1 MANKKFAEAKVG
13 IFVLVA
19 ALIVIVTLFWAKGFS
34 FTDKKRTMSAYFQS
48 ISALNPGDPMNVSGV
63 KKGEIDKI
71 ELVGDSVRVDFT
83 IDDKVK
89 IKTDY
94 KIEVAILALMGGNQ
108 LLLTPGKSASEVDY
122 SKPLIGT
129 PGGDIA
135 GMMDKVNDLTEDVK
149 DLIAESK
156 KSAQMLSKTMES
168 VYGIVGDAN
177 TKRDIRDIM
186 MNMNHA
192 TSNLNGLIVENRGS
206 LNNLTRR
213 AGNTIVTVDSLLGR
227 NSKELKNTFVNVENI
242 TTKIDSLVANLNIIV
257 SDTKDQK
264 NGLGKFV
271 YDNKFYNNLNA
282 SLSELKKLMEKIRKD
297 GVKIDLF

>member
-1 MANKKFAEAKVG
+1 MANNKFAEAKVG

-19 ALIVIVTLFWAKGFS
+19 ALIVIFTLFWAKGFS
-34 FTDKKRTMSAYFQS
+34 FTDKKRTMSVYFQS

-63 KKGEIDKI
+63 KKGEVDKI
-71 ELVGDSVRVDFT
+71 ELIGDSVRIDFT

-108 LLLTPGKSASEVDY
+108 LLLTPGKKNSEVDY

-135 GMMDKVNDLTEDVK
+135 GMMDKVSGLTDDVK
-149 DLIAESK
+149 DLINESK
-156 KSAQMLSKTMES
+156 KSAEMLSKTMES

-192 TSNLNGLIVENRGS
+192 SSNLNGLIVENRGS
-206 LNNLTRR
+206 LNNLTTR
-213 AGNTIVTVDSLLGR
+213 AGNTIVSVDSLIGR
-227 NSKELKNTFVNVENI
+227 NSKELKQTFVNVENI
-242 TTKIDSLVANLNIIV
+242 TTQIDSLVANLNVIIG
-257 SDTKDQK
+257 DTKDQK
-264 NGLGKFV
+264 NAVGKFM
-271 YDNKFYNNLNA
+271 YDDKFYNNLNA
-282 SLSELKKLMEKIRKD
+282 SIVELKKLMEKIRKD

>member
-1 MANKKFAEAKVG
+1 MANKRFAEAKVG
-13 IFVLVA
+13 IFVIVA

-48 ISALNPGDPMNVSGV
+48 VSALNPGDPMNVSGV

-71 ELVGDSVRVDFT
+71 ELIGDSVRVDFT

-108 LLLTPGKSASEVDY
+108 LLLKPGKGAVEVDY

-129 PGGDIA
+129 AGGDIA
-135 GMMDKVNDLTEDVK
+135 GTMDKVNELTNDVK
-149 DLIAESK
+149 DLISESK
-156 KSAQMLSKTMES
+156 KSAEMLTKTMES

-206 LNNLTRR
+206 FRSLTNQ
-213 AGNTIVTVDSLLGR
+213 AGHTIVSVDSLIGR
-227 NSKELKNTFVNVENI
+227 NSKELKSTFVNVENI
-242 TTKIDSLVANLNIIV
+242 TSKIDSLVANLNVLV

-264 NGLGKFV
+264 NGLGKFI
-271 YDNKFYNNLNA
+271 YDDKFYNNLNA
-282 SLSELKKLMEKIRKD
+282 NLVELKKLMTKIRKD

>member
-1 MANKKFAEAKVG
+1 MANNKFAEAKVG
-13 IFVLVA
+13 IFVLIA

-34 FTDKKRTMSAYFQS
+34 FTDKKRTMSVYFQS

-63 KKGEIDKI
+63 KKGEVDKI
-71 ELVGDSVRVDFT
+71 ELVGDSVRIDFT

-89 IKTDY
+89 VKTDY

-108 LLLTPGKSASEVDY
+108 LLLTPGKANTEVDY

-129 PGGDIA
+129 AGGDIA
-135 GMMDKVNDLTEDVK
+135 SMMDKVNGLTDDVK
-149 DLIAESK
+149 DLINESK

-206 LNNLTRR
+206 LNNLTTR
-213 AGNTIVTVDSLLGR
+213 AGNTIVSVDSLIGR
-227 NSKELKNTFVNVENI
+227 NSKELKQTFVNVENI
-242 TTKIDSLVANLNIIV
+242 TTQIDSLVANLNVIV
-257 SDTKDQK
+257 GDTKDQK
-264 NGLGKFV
+264 NAVGKFM
-271 YDNKFYNNLNA
+271 YDDKFYNNLN
-282 SLSELKKLMEKIRKD
+282 SSIVELKKLMEKIRKD
-297 GVKIDLF
+297 GVKINLF